1 VPALHPSQTTS
12 LTRMKRNVLDSC
24 LSRRAML
31 SGAAAFGL
39 GFSSLA
45 SFRQTG
51 TVFAQDAAEP
61 IKIGALY
68 NLSGSL
74 SSLDL
79 PAQNGSL
86 LAAKQINDAGG
97 VLDRLIELIPYDGA
111 SNITTVTLGAKHL
124 IEVEGVSLLLGL
136 TDTSFVLAAG
146 QIAQD
151 AGVPFIDVGG
161 TAPVITS
168 IGNNIFMLPFGDN
181 VQASAGAEYA
191 ASMGWK
197 TCAILYDEMNT
208 YPSVLANYFK
218 HRWTM
223 DDLGGVILI
232 EESFQ
237 PGDSDIIP
245 QLASIQSMA
254 PDASFLY
261 AAAMPDRIGAIVE
274 QARDIGILQPILS
287 GDGCD
292 TPLLIESAGEH
303 SNGVVFTNHV
313 GLLGGSEAGN
323 LFAGQF
329 EQEYGAPP
337 ESAFASLGYD
347 GVNLAVDAIKRA
359 GTSNRTDIRA
369 ALEITQGF
377 SGITGVISYEPG
389 NRVPNKSVAI
399 VELVD
404 EQQELV
410 ETLLPANVVGP

>member
-1 VPALHPSQTTS
+1 MLH
-12 LTRMKRNVLDSC
+12 
-24 LSRRAML
+24 
-31 SGAAAFGL
+31 GAAAFGL
-39 GFSSLA
+39 GFSPLA
-45 SFRQTG
+45 SLYHSESA
-51 TVFAQDAAEP
+51 FAQSTGET

-68 NLSGSL
+68 NVSGAL

-79 PAQNGSL
+79 PAHNGSL
-86 LAAKQINDAGG
+86 LAVKQINVAGG
-97 VLDRLIELIPYDGA
+97 VLGRPIELIPYDGA
-111 SNITTVTLGAKHL
+111 SDITTVTLGAKHL

-136 TDTSFVLAAG
+136 TDTAFVLAAG

-151 AGVPFIDVGG
+151 AGVPFIDIGG

-197 TCAILYDEMNT
+197 TCALFYDEMNT

-218 HRWTM
+218 HRWLMT
-223 DDLGGVILI
+223 DLGGVILI
-232 EESFQ
+232 ETSFKSE
-237 PGDSDIIP
+237 DSDTMT
-245 QLASIQSMA
+245 QLARIQAMA

-261 AAAMPDRIGAIVE
+261 AAAMPDRIGTIVE

-303 SNGVVFTNHV
+303 SNGVVFTNHA
-313 GLLGGSEAGN
+313 GLLGGSDAGN
-323 LFAGQF
+323 LFSGQF

-359 GTSNRTDIRA
+359 GTSIRADIRA
-369 ALEITQGF
+369 ALEVTQGF
-377 SGITGVISYEPG
+377 SGITGVITYQPG

-410 ETLLPANVVGP
+410 ETLLPVNVVGP

>member
-1 VPALHPSQTTS
+1 MLH
-12 LTRMKRNVLDSC
+12 
-24 LSRRAML
+24 
-31 SGAAAFGL
+31 GAAAFGVGL
-39 GFSSLA
+39 PCLNNFFNAGSA
-45 SFRQTG
+45 
-51 TVFAQDAAEP
+51 FAHDAAEP

-97 VLDRLIELIPYDGA
+97 ILGRPIELVPYDGA
-111 SNITTVTLGAKHL
+111 SDITTVTLGAKHL
-124 IEVEGVSLLLGL
+124 IEVEEVSLLLGL

-168 IGNNIFMLPFGDN
+168 IGNNVFMLPFGDN

-197 TCAILYDEMNT
+197 TCAVLYDEMNT
-208 YPSVLANYFK
+208 YPSVLASYFK
-218 HRWTM
+218 NRWQM
-223 DDLGGVILI
+223 SDLGGVILI
-232 EESFQ
+232 ETSFQ
-237 PGDSDIIP
+237 PEDADVIT
-245 QLASIQSMA
+245 QLARIQAMA
-254 PDASFLY
+254 PDAAFLY
-261 AAAMPDRIGAIVE
+261 AAAMPDQIGSIVE
-274 QARDIGILQPILS
+274 QARDIGLQQPILS

-323 LFAGQF
+323 LFSGQF

-337 ESAFASLGYD
+337 VSAFASLGYD

-359 GTSNRTDIRA
+359 GTSNRDDIRA
-369 ALEITQGF
+369 ALEVTQGF
-377 SGITGVISYEPG
+377 SGITGVISYQPG

-404 EQQELV
+404 ERQELV
-410 ETLLPANVVGP
+410 ETLLPTNVVSP